1 MVVVL
6 LVPDEA
12 QQVCEQLSV
21 VFAELLELVD
31 QAGVKLPL
39 PSELADVL
47 VLLAYFVE
55 ADDQLF
61 GVV

>member
-1 MVVVL
+1 M
-6 LVPDEA
+6 
-12 QQVCEQLSV
+12 SV